1 MFVQDDKDKESSAL
15 PDQYDETA
23 FDVAEKPPAFLDG
36 MQVVRAKLEEIKVKH
51 FIQLNYMYVHM

>member
-36 MQVVRAKLEEIKVKH
+36 MQVVKAKL
-51 FIQLNYMYVHM
+51 